1 MTTRQ
6 TPDAVREAV
15 AKALYNFRPGC
26 GWKTVKGR
34 PASYAI
40 PWDEACEAHKADA
53 YQEADAALAA
63 LDSRAG
69 DAREGW
75 KLVPVEPTEAMLD
88 AYWKQTGESKEMRS
102 RTHAYMRRYWS
113 AMLAATPAPAVD
125 AQEGDDEG
133 PCTDCEDTGITTQTE
148 RACSCEAGDQYR
160 APAVDAVPAGE
171 MERLREAAAKV
182 LYDSWS
188 DQTGWVPWVERGNS
202 IMQERA
208 RREVML

>member
-15 AKALYNFRPGC
+15 ARETLAKQYD
-26 GWKTVKGR
+26 
-34 PASYAI
+34 ASMPSRAAHI
-40 PWDEACEAHKADA
+40 RAGTSDHKAIDA
-53 YQEADAALAA
+53 ILAFAA

-125 AQEGDDEG
+125 A
-133 PCTDCEDTGITTQTE
+133 
-148 RACSCEAGDQYR
+148 
-160 APAVDAVPAGE
+160 VPAGE
-171 MERLREAAAKV
+171 
-182 LYDSWS
+182 
-188 DQTGWVPWVERGNS
+188 VE
-202 IMQERA
+202 Q
-208 RREVML
+208 